1 MANPKIYIRRS
12 STPNKVPTTT
22 QLALGELAI
31 NTYDGKLYLEQD
43 QGNVGVGTTIV
54 SVNPWNVGVG
64 SLSYDIDFVAGN
76 VGVGTTNVAV
86 AVDSSNTAVI
96 AAGIVTAY
104 KLFGDGSGL
113 TGVGGQLGI
122 QSAGTVI
129 SNNATTLNFIG
140 AGNTFSVNGNTVD
153 ISIAGGG
160 GGGGGANV
168 SISQNPPG
176 SPSSGDLWWD
186 SDIGELY
193 IYYADGDSNQWVE
206 TAGGSETVTISDA
219 APPSPNAGDLWWES
233 DTGTLKIYY
242 SDGDSNQWVDAN
254 AGILQS
260 IVNYWESDN
269 VGIHTIASVGI
280 GSTTAQAGYKLV
292 VGGDALVTGILTVG
306 QSTLTLDG
314 SNNTVQVGTALT
326 LGHTQG
332 IQFHTQNLHSEGFE
346 VNNVNASGIVT
357 ATDGLDGIGIH
368 SAGLAIHSGIITSL
382 NFIGVG
388 NTFSVNGG
396 TVDISIAGGG
406 ASVAVSTEAPTN
418 PDEGDLW
425 WDSDTGKMA
434 VYYDDPNSSQWVS
447 VSNAGPTGAQGD
459 TGSTGAQG
467 AAGATGAQG
476 ATGSGAQG
484 AAGAQGAV
492 GSGGA
497 TGAQGAAGSGGAT
510 GAQGDTGATGAQGA
524 IGPAG
529 GSTGTDYDDN
539 VKVRFGTGND
549 LEIYHNGS
557 HSYIADEGSGELII
571 SGSRIQLM
579 NAARSEKAIDFV
591 QDGAVDIY
599 YDGSRKFRTTANGVE
614 ISGDQVLDGHLDM
627 RDNDKIRLGAGDDLQ
642 IFHNGSNSYI
652 DDAGTGVLYIRSN
665 QTEMQKYTGET
676 VAQFL
681 ADGAVNLY
689 HDNSKKF
696 ETVSNGTQTTGRI
709 FLNGTNGGFDYNNT
723 AHTLEFLVSNGTTHS
738 ELNNTAYVP
747 NTNGGKHLGWSNKRW
762 DNVYCNGVLFGGDSA
777 AANTLDDYEE
787 GTWTPTMGFATSYG
801 TQSGKYVKIG
811 KAVHIWFEI
820 QVTAW
825 STYTGSTRITNN
837 PFPIDR
843 VTGCWAA
850 AINATATTR
859 DWRIGPW
866 NAGGYGMA
874 VWMENGQGS
883 ATSAGIR
890 MSENTFSD
898 YSSLTGSLGTN
909 FTMKGGMTYI
919 STT

>member
-64 SLSYDIDFVAGN
+64 SLSYDIDFLAGN

-160 GGGGGANV
+160 GGGGGGGANV

-242 SDGDSNQWVDAN
+242 NDGNSNQWVDAN

-332 IQFHTQNLHSEGFE
+332 LQFHTQNLHSAGFE

-368 SAGLAIHSGIITSL
+368 SAGVSIHAGIITSL
-382 NFIGVG
+382 NFIGAG
-388 NTFSVNGG
+388 NTFAVNGG
-396 TVDISIAGGG
+396 TVDISIAGGGG

-476 ATGSGAQG
+476 AA
-484 AAGAQGAV
+484 
-492 GSGGA
+492 GA
-497 TGAQGAAGSGGAT
+497 TGAQGAAGSATIANNADNRVITGGSGTNLNGESNLTFDGTTLGLTGDFTITDTADDNSAGPELSLYRNSSSPASADYIGQIKFQGESTSGAT
-510 GAQGDTGATGAQGA
+510 RLYAKITGKIGDPTNGAEDGIIEIAHRKNGSNNISARWNQDELKLINGTELSLGDSQKIKLGA
-524 IGPAG
+524 
-529 GSTGTDYDDN
+529 SDD
-539 VKVRFGTGND
+539 
-549 LEIYHNGS
+549 LQIYHNGS
-557 HSYIADEGSGELII
+557 HSFIENNTGDLRIVADSNETMQFF
-571 SGSRIQLM
+571 SGSNERMRMWSGGTLSGPTGIELG
-579 NAARSEKAIDFV
+579 NGFNGNS
-591 QDGAVDIY
+591 
-599 YDGSRKFRTTANGVE
+599 AN
-614 ISGDQVLDGHLDM
+614 S
-627 RDNDKIRLGAGDDLQ
+627 
-642 IFHNGSNSYI
+642 
-652 DDAGTGVLYIRSN
+652 
-665 QTEMQKYTGET
+665 
-676 VAQFL
+676 
-681 ADGAVNLY
+681 
-689 HDNSKKF
+689 
-696 ETVSNGTQTTGRI
+696 
-709 FLNGTNGGFDYNNT
+709 
-723 AHTLEFLVSNGTTHS
+723 
-738 ELNNTAYVP
+738 
-747 NTNGGKHLGWSNKRW
+747 
-762 DNVYCNGVLFGGDSA
+762 
-777 AANTLDDYEE
+777 LDDYEE
-787 GTWTPTMGFATSYG
+787 GTWTPQLLGGSSNPSLTYSA
-801 TQSGKYVKIG
+801 QSGAYEKIG
-811 KAVHIWFEI
+811 NLIHLSFFMHVSAVTSQGSGYLELHGLPYSPVTSPLGASEVPALVLQTQPFADGKAANRFAYVRT
-820 QVTAW
+820 VG
-825 STYTGSTRITNN
+825 GSSRMFVGYRDLTNGN
-837 PFPIDR
+837 
-843 VTGCWAA
+843 
-850 AINATATTR
+850 AI
-859 DWRIGPW
+859 IP
-866 NAGGYGMA
+866 
-874 VWMENGQGS
+874 GQG
-883 ATSAGIR
+883 AA
-890 MSENTFSD
+890 N
-898 YSSLTGSLGTN
+898 
-909 FTMKGGMTYI
+909 I
-919 STT
+919 STGYFIGHITYRTN

>member
-12 STPNKVPTTT
+12 STPNKVPTTS

-64 SLSYDIDFVAGN
+64 SLSYDIDFLAGN

-153 ISIAGGG
+153 ISIAGGGG

-260 IVNYWESDN
+260 IVNYWESDS

-357 ATDGLDGIGIH
+357 ATDGVDGIGIH
-368 SAGLAIHSGIITSL
+368 SAGLSIHSGIITSL

-406 ASVAVSTEAPTN
+406 ASVAVSTNAPSN

-467 AAGATGAQG
+467 ATGATGAQG
-476 ATGSGAQG
+476 ATGSGA
-484 AAGAQGAV
+484 
-492 GSGGA
+492 
-497 TGAQGAAGSGGAT
+497 TGAQGATGSGGAT

-524 IGPAG
+524 AGAQGATGSGGATGAQGATGSGGATGAQGDTGVTGAQGDTGSVSVTNNVNNRVVTATGGATANAEGRFTFDGSIVTIGD
-529 GSTGTDYDDN
+529 SNTNTGTALN
-539 VKVRFGTGND
+539 IERGEIIGGGTGPVINLKHGPSSGTQRTHQIYSYTGD
-549 LEIYHNGS
+549 LR
-557 HSYIADEGSGELII
+557 IAADSNETMQFF
-571 SGSRIQLM
+571 SGSDERMRMWSGGTLSVPTGIEL
-579 NAARSEKAIDFV
+579 
-591 QDGAVDIY
+591 G
-599 YDGSRKFRTTANGVE
+599 NG
-614 ISGDQVLDGHLDM
+614 
-627 RDNDKIRLGAGDDLQ
+627 
-642 IFHNGSNSYI
+642 FNGNS
-652 DDAGTGVLYIRSN
+652 
-665 QTEMQKYTGET
+665 
-676 VAQFL
+676 
-681 ADGAVNLY
+681 
-689 HDNSKKF
+689 
-696 ETVSNGTQTTGRI
+696 
-709 FLNGTNGGFDYNNT
+709 
-723 AHTLEFLVSNGTTHS
+723 
-738 ELNNTAYVP
+738 
-747 NTNGGKHLGWSNKRW
+747 
-762 DNVYCNGVLFGGDSA
+762 
-777 AANTLDDYEE
+777 ANTLDDYEE
-787 GTWTPTMGFATSYG
+787 GYFTPTIYTGADNGSGGSVPFSIQAGRYIKIGRKVHCDIYLRFATGATSDGTHARIGNLPFAIANETYG
-801 TQSGKYVKIG
+801 NVGAGALTRGGGVSSFQNTTQDITTCYGNANYTYFYLYINGEVGFLFGAANNINIAGKYWIG
-811 KAVHIWFEI
+811 FFE
-820 QVTAW
+820 
-825 STYTGSTRITNN
+825 
-837 PFPIDR
+837 
-843 VTGCWAA
+843 
-850 AINATATTR
+850 
-859 DWRIGPW
+859 
-866 NAGGYGMA
+866 
-874 VWMENGQGS
+874 
-883 ATSAGIR
+883 
-890 MSENTFSD
+890 
-898 YSSLTGSLGTN
+898 
-909 FTMKGGMTYI
+909 YI
-919 STT
+919 CTP

>member
-12 STPNKVPTTT
+12 STPNKVPTTS

-160 GGGGGANV
+160 GGGGGGANV

-242 SDGDSNQWVDAN
+242 NDGNSNQWVDAN

-368 SAGLAIHSGIITSL
+368 SAGLSIHSGIITSL

-476 ATGSGAQG
+476 ATGSGATGAQGAAGAAG
-484 AAGAQGAV
+484 AAGAQGAA
-492 GSGGA
+492 GA
-497 TGAQGAAGSGGAT
+497 AGAQGAAGSG
-510 GAQGDTGATGAQGA
+510 GATGAQGA

-529 GSTGTDYDDN
+529 GSTGTDYNDN
-539 VKVRFGTGND
+539 VKVRLGTGND
-549 LEIYHNGS
+549 LEIYHNGTD
-557 HSYIADEGSGELII
+557 SYISDTATGALILT
-571 SGSRIQLM
+571 GSRVIVK
-579 NAARSEKAIDFV
+579 NAADNARMIDAIEGGAVKLLHNNSEK
-591 QDGAVDIY
+591 
-599 YDGSRKFRTTANGVE
+599 
-614 ISGDQVLDGHLDM
+614 L
-627 RDNDKIRLGAGDDLQ
+627 
-642 IFHNGSNSYI
+642 
-652 DDAGTGVLYIRSN
+652 
-665 QTEMQKYTGET
+665 ET
-676 VAQFL
+676 L
-681 ADGAVNLY
+681 
-689 HDNSKKF
+689 
-696 ETVSNGTQTTGRI
+696 SNGTKTTGRI
-709 FLNGTNGGFDYNNT
+709 FINGTNGGFDYNNT
-723 AHTLEFLVSNGTTHS
+723 AHTLEFLVSNGSTHS

-762 DNVYCNGVLFGGDSA
+762 DNVYCNGILFGGESADSHK
-777 AANTLDDYEE
+777 LDDYEE
-787 GTWTPTMGFATSYG
+787 GTWTPHLYVGSTQQTLDVSYG
-801 TQSGKYVKIG
+801 LYRKIG
-811 KAVHIWFEI
+811 SLLFIKCHVSCNGAPSGTGAVQIRNLPIAQASGGLSQTALSVQWSGTLNEHGVYANTWTTGNII
-820 QVTAW
+820 QLNY
-825 STYTGSTRITNN
+825 ST
-837 PFPIDR
+837 
-843 VTGCWAA
+843 
-850 AINATATTR
+850 
-859 DWRIGPW
+859 
-866 NAGGYGMA
+866 AGGNTNSLQHSDIAANSNFGI
-874 VWMENGQGS
+874 
-883 ATSAGIR
+883 AGCY
-890 MSENTFSD
+890 EV
-898 YSSLTGSLGTN
+898 
-909 FTMKGGMTYI
+909 
-919 STT
+919 

>member
-64 SLSYDIDFVAGN
+64 SLSYDIDFLAGN

-153 ISIAGGG
+153 ISIAG

-332 IQFHTQNLHSEGFE
+332 IQFHTQNLHSAGFE

-368 SAGLAIHSGIITSL
+368 SAGVSIHAGIITSL
-382 NFIGVG
+382 NFIGAG
-388 NTFSVNGG
+388 NTFAVNGG
-396 TVDISIAGGG
+396 TVDISIAGGGG

-476 ATGSGAQG
+476 ATGSGATGAQGAAGAAGAQGATGSTGAQGATGSTGAQGATGSAGAQGATGSTGAQG
-484 AAGAQGAV
+484 AAGAQGA
-492 GSGGA
+492 
-497 TGAQGAAGSGGAT
+497 TGSGGAT
-510 GAQGDTGATGAQGA
+510 GAQGDTGATGAQGDTGA
-524 IGPAG
+524 TGAQGDTGSVSVTNNANNRVVTATGGATANAEARFTFDGSIVTIGD
-529 GSTGTDYDDN
+529 SNTNTGTALN
-539 VKVRFGTGND
+539 IERGEIIGGGTGPVIN
-549 LEIYHNGS
+549 LKHGPSSGTQRTHQIYS
-557 HSYIADEGSGELII
+557 
-571 SGSRIQLM
+571 
-579 NAARSEKAIDFV
+579 
-591 QDGAVDIY
+591 
-599 YDGSRKFRTTANGVE
+599 
-614 ISGDQVLDGHLDM
+614 
-627 RDNDKIRLGAGDDLQ
+627 
-642 IFHNGSNSYI
+642 
-652 DDAGTGVLYIRSN
+652 
-665 QTEMQKYTGET
+665 YTGDLRIAADSNET
-676 VAQFL
+676 MQFFSGPNERMRMWSGGTL
-681 ADGAVNLY
+681 SVPTGIELGNGFNGA
-689 HDNSKKF
+689 S
-696 ETVSNGTQTTGRI
+696 S
-709 FLNGTNGGFDYNNT
+709 
-723 AHTLEFLVSNGTTHS
+723 
-738 ELNNTAYVP
+738 
-747 NTNGGKHLGWSNKRW
+747 
-762 DNVYCNGVLFGGDSA
+762 
-777 AANTLDDYEE
+777 NTLDDYEE
-787 GTWTPTMGFATSYG
+787 GTWTPHLYVGSTQQSLDVSYG
-801 TQSGKYVKIG
+801 VYRKIG
-811 KAVHIWFEI
+811 SLLFIKCHVSCNGAPSGTGAVQIRNLPIAQASGGLSQTALSVQWSGTLNEHGVYANTWTTGNII
-820 QVTAW
+820 QLNY
-825 STYTGSTRITNN
+825 ST
-837 PFPIDR
+837 
-843 VTGCWAA
+843 
-850 AINATATTR
+850 
-859 DWRIGPW
+859 
-866 NAGGYGMA
+866 AGGNTNSLQHSDIAANSNFGI
-874 VWMENGQGS
+874 
-883 ATSAGIR
+883 AGCY
-890 MSENTFSD
+890 EV
-898 YSSLTGSLGTN
+898 
-909 FTMKGGMTYI
+909 
-919 STT
+919 

>member
-64 SLSYDIDFVAGN
+64 SLSYDIDFLAGN

-153 ISIAGGG
+153 ISIAG

-368 SAGLAIHSGIITSL
+368 SAGVSIHAGIITSL
-382 NFIGVG
+382 NFIGAG
-388 NTFSVNGG
+388 NTFAVNGG

-406 ASVAVSTEAPTN
+406 GASVAVSTNAPTN

-476 ATGSGAQG
+476 ATGSGAT
-484 AAGAQGAV
+484 GAQGAT

-497 TGAQGAAGSGGAT
+497 TGAQGDTGAAGAAGAQGATGSGGAT

-524 IGPAG
+524 AG
-529 GSTGTDYDDN
+529 SASLTNVADNRVMTAVSGSTLNAEANLTYDGTDLVLNGSGDKALRWATGGTNKWSLYHNNGSGALVAYDNANNAERLRLDDSGNMGLGTNN
-539 VKVRFGTGND
+539 VNNQSGYTSFTINNSTSGSILDLRRGDVALSGGRLVGLQNEFGLESRSQDASSQISFYVNNLYSGRFTTSGLCFGND
-549 LEIYHNGS
+549 T
-557 HSYIADEGSGELII
+557 ADA
-571 SGSRIQLM
+571 
-579 NAARSEKAIDFV
+579 NA
-591 QDGAVDIY
+591 
-599 YDGSRKFRTTANGVE
+599 
-614 ISGDQVLDGHLDM
+614 
-627 RDNDKIRLGAGDDLQ
+627 
-642 IFHNGSNSYI
+642 
-652 DDAGTGVLYIRSN
+652 
-665 QTEMQKYTGET
+665 
-676 VAQFL
+676 
-681 ADGAVNLY
+681 
-689 HDNSKKF
+689 
-696 ETVSNGTQTTGRI
+696 
-709 FLNGTNGGFDYNNT
+709 
-723 AHTLEFLVSNGTTHS
+723 
-738 ELNNTAYVP
+738 
-747 NTNGGKHLGWSNKRW
+747 
-762 DNVYCNGVLFGGDSA
+762 
-777 AANTLDDYEE
+777 LDDYEE
-787 GTWTPTMGFATSYG
+787 GNWTPLAFNNASGSSTNSSSSRYAYYVKVGRLVHISAYINFAKASVSNTTSLELYGLPFTASGTNTLHGSISVGYYDGLNAAVSYLYCTAQPNSNHLLFRYTGGSGG
-801 TQSGKYVKIG
+801 TQV
-811 KAVHIWFEI
+811 
-820 QVTAW
+820 
-825 STYTGSTRITNN
+825 YTGN
-837 PFPIDR
+837 
-843 VTGCWAA
+843 AA
-850 AINATATTR
+850 LCSSSVNIVFGGTYVATT
-859 DWRIGPW
+859 
-866 NAGGYGMA
+866 
-874 VWMENGQGS
+874 
-883 ATSAGIR
+883 
-890 MSENTFSD
+890 
-898 YSSLTGSLGTN
+898 
-909 FTMKGGMTYI
+909 
-919 STT
+919 

>member
-12 STPNKVPTTT
+12 STPNKVPTTS

-64 SLSYDIDFVAGN
+64 SLSYDIDFLAGN

-160 GGGGGANV
+160 GGGGGGANV

-242 SDGDSNQWVDAN
+242 NDGNSNQWVDAN

-332 IQFHTQNLHSEGFE
+332 LQFHTQNLHSEGFE

-357 ATDGLDGIGIH
+357 ATDGVDGIGIH
-368 SAGLAIHSGIITSL
+368 SAGLSIHSGIITSL

-406 ASVAVSTEAPTN
+406 ASVAVSTNAPSN

-459 TGSTGAQG
+459 TGSAGAQG

-476 ATGSGAQG
+476 ATGSGATGAQG
-484 AAGAQGAV
+484 AAGAQGAT

-497 TGAQGAAGSGGAT
+497 TGAQGSGGAT
-510 GAQGDTGATGAQGA
+510 GAARFC
-524 IGPAG
+524 
-529 GSTGTDYDDN
+529 DN
-539 VKVRFGTGND
+539 
-549 LEIYHNGS
+549 I
-557 HSYIADEGSGELII
+557 
-571 SGSRIQLM
+571 
-579 NAARSEKAIDFV
+579 
-591 QDGAVDIY
+591 
-599 YDGSRKFRTTANGVE
+599 
-614 ISGDQVLDGHLDM
+614 
-627 RDNDKIRLGAGDDLQ
+627 
-642 IFHNGSNSYI
+642 
-652 DDAGTGVLYIRSN
+652 
-665 QTEMQKYTGET
+665 
-676 VAQFL
+676 
-681 ADGAVNLY
+681 
-689 HDNSKKF
+689 
-696 ETVSNGTQTTGRI
+696 
-709 FLNGTNGGFDYNNT
+709 
-723 AHTLEFLVSNGTTHS
+723 
-738 ELNNTAYVP
+738 
-747 NTNGGKHLGWSNKRW
+747 
-762 DNVYCNGVLFGGDSA
+762 C
-777 AANTLDDYEE
+777 
-787 GTWTPTMGFATSYG
+787 
-801 TQSGKYVKIG
+801 
-811 KAVHIWFEI
+811 
-820 QVTAW
+820 
-825 STYTGSTRITNN
+825 
-837 PFPIDR
+837 
-843 VTGCWAA
+843 
-850 AINATATTR
+850 
-859 DWRIGPW
+859 WRI
-866 NAGGYGMA
+866 
-874 VWMENGQGS
+874 NGH
-883 ATSAGIR
+883 
-890 MSENTFSD
+890 
-898 YSSLTGSLGTN
+898 YYWLTKWCKR
-909 FTMKGGMTYI
+909 FF
-919 STT
+919 

>member
-64 SLSYDIDFVAGN
+64 SLSYDIDFLAGN

-160 GGGGGANV
+160 GGGGGGGANV

-242 SDGDSNQWVDAN
+242 NDGNSNQWVDAN

-332 IQFHTQNLHSEGFE
+332 LQFHTQNLHSAGFE

-368 SAGLAIHSGIITSL
+368 SAGVSIHAGIITSL
-382 NFIGVG
+382 NFIGAG
-388 NTFSVNGG
+388 NTFAVNGG
-396 TVDISIAGGG
+396 TVDISIAGGGG

-476 ATGSGAQG
+476 ATGSGAT
-484 AAGAQGAV
+484 GAQGAA
-492 GSGGA
+492 GA
-497 TGAQGAAGSGGAT
+497 TGAQGAAGAT
-510 GAQGDTGATGAQGA
+510 GALLRLFIKTIANNADNRVITGGSGTNLNGESNLTFDGTTLGLTGDFTITDTADDNSAGPELSLYRNSSSPASADYIGQIKFQGESTSGATRLYAKITGKIGDPTNGAEDGIIEIAHRKNGSNNISARWNQDELKLINGTELSLGDSQKIKLGA
-524 IGPAG
+524 
-529 GSTGTDYDDN
+529 SDD
-539 VKVRFGTGND
+539 
-549 LEIYHNGS
+549 LQIYHNGS
-557 HSYIADEGSGELII
+557 HSFIENNTGDLRIVADSNETMQFF
-571 SGSRIQLM
+571 SGSNERMRMWSGGTLSVPTGIEL
-579 NAARSEKAIDFV
+579 
-591 QDGAVDIY
+591 G
-599 YDGSRKFRTTANGVE
+599 NG
-614 ISGDQVLDGHLDM
+614 
-627 RDNDKIRLGAGDDLQ
+627 
-642 IFHNGSNSYI
+642 FNGNS
-652 DDAGTGVLYIRSN
+652 
-665 QTEMQKYTGET
+665 
-676 VAQFL
+676 
-681 ADGAVNLY
+681 
-689 HDNSKKF
+689 
-696 ETVSNGTQTTGRI
+696 
-709 FLNGTNGGFDYNNT
+709 
-723 AHTLEFLVSNGTTHS
+723 
-738 ELNNTAYVP
+738 
-747 NTNGGKHLGWSNKRW
+747 
-762 DNVYCNGVLFGGDSA
+762 
-777 AANTLDDYEE
+777 ANTLDDYEE
-787 GTWTPTMGFATSYG
+787 GTWTPQLLGGSSNPSLTYSA
-801 TQSGKYVKIG
+801 QSGAYEKIG
-811 KAVHIWFEI
+811 NLIHLSFFMHVSAVTSQGSGYLELHGLPYSPVTSPLGASEVPALVLQTQPFADGKAANRFAYVRT
-820 QVTAW
+820 VG
-825 STYTGSTRITNN
+825 GSSRMFVGYRDLTNGN
-837 PFPIDR
+837 
-843 VTGCWAA
+843 
-850 AINATATTR
+850 AI
-859 DWRIGPW
+859 IP
-866 NAGGYGMA
+866 
-874 VWMENGQGS
+874 GQG
-883 ATSAGIR
+883 AA
-890 MSENTFSD
+890 N
-898 YSSLTGSLGTN
+898 
-909 FTMKGGMTYI
+909 I
-919 STT
+919 STGYFIGHITYRTN

>member
-64 SLSYDIDFVAGN
+64 SLSYDIDFLAGN

-346 VNNVNASGIVT
+346 VNNVNASG
-357 ATDGLDGIGIH
+357 TDGLDGIGIH
-368 SAGLAIHSGIITSL
+368 SAGVSIHAGIITSL
-382 NFIGVG
+382 NFIGAG
-388 NTFSVNGG
+388 NTFAVNGG

-406 ASVAVSTEAPTN
+406 GASVAVSTNAPTN

-467 AAGATGAQG
+467 AAGAAGAQGATGSGATGAQG
-476 ATGSGAQG
+476 ATGSGG
-484 AAGAQGAV
+484 ATGAQGAT

-497 TGAQGAAGSGGAT
+497 TGAQGAAGAQGATGSGGATGAQGDTGSGGAT

-524 IGPAG
+524 TGSVSVTNNVNNRVVTATGGATANAEGRFTFDGTTATIGDETTNTGTALTIARGEIIGG
-529 GSTGTDYDDN
+529 GSGPVINLKHGPSSGTQRTHQIYSHI
-539 VKVRFGTGND
+539 GD
-549 LEIYHNGS
+549 LR
-557 HSYIADEGSGELII
+557 IAADSNETMQFL
-571 SGSRIQLM
+571 SGSNERMRMWSGGTLSVPTGIEL
-579 NAARSEKAIDFV
+579 
-591 QDGAVDIY
+591 G
-599 YDGSRKFRTTANGVE
+599 NG
-614 ISGDQVLDGHLDM
+614 I
-627 RDNDKIRLGAGDDLQ
+627 
-642 IFHNGSNSYI
+642 NGNS
-652 DDAGTGVLYIRSN
+652 
-665 QTEMQKYTGET
+665 
-676 VAQFL
+676 
-681 ADGAVNLY
+681 
-689 HDNSKKF
+689 
-696 ETVSNGTQTTGRI
+696 
-709 FLNGTNGGFDYNNT
+709 
-723 AHTLEFLVSNGTTHS
+723 
-738 ELNNTAYVP
+738 
-747 NTNGGKHLGWSNKRW
+747 
-762 DNVYCNGVLFGGDSA
+762 
-777 AANTLDDYEE
+777 ANTLDDYEE
-787 GTWTPTMGFATSYG
+787 GTWTPTMNYATGYG
-801 TQSGKYVKIG
+801 TQSGTYVKVG
-811 KAVHIWFEI
+811 KTVHVWFEI
-820 QVTAW
+820 QVTGW
-825 STYTGSTRITNN
+825 STGTGSTWIKNT
-837 PFPIDR
+837 PFGIDKI
-843 VTGCWAA
+843 TGCWAA
-850 AINATATTR
+850 VTNGVSTTT

-866 NAGGYGMA
+866 SASSNGLG
-874 VWMENGQGS
+874 VWMHNGNGS
-883 ATSAGIR
+883 ASSTGIR
-890 MSENTFSD
+890 MTTTSFGY
-898 YSSLTGSLGTN
+898 YSSLTGSLGTS
-909 FTMKGGMTYI
+909 FTMRGGFTFI

>member
-64 SLSYDIDFVAGN
+64 SLSYDIDFLAGN

-104 KLFGDGSGL
+104 KFFGDGSGL
-113 TGVGGQLGI
+113 SGVGGQLGI

-153 ISIAGGG
+153 ISIAG

-332 IQFHTQNLHSEGFE
+332 LQFHTQNLHSAGFE

-357 ATDGLDGIGIH
+357 ATDGVDGIGIH
-368 SAGLAIHSGIITSL
+368 SAGLSIHSGIITSL

-484 AAGAQGAV
+484 AAGAQGAT

-497 TGAQGAAGSGGAT
+497 TGAQGAAGAQGATGSGGAT
-510 GAQGDTGATGAQGA
+510 GAQGATGATGAQGA

-549 LEIYHNGS
+549 LEIYHDGT
-557 HSYIADEGSGELII
+557 HSYINDSGTGNLKVLSSIFVAK
-571 SGSRIQLM
+571 
-579 NAARSEKAIDFV
+579 NAADSEIMFQAT
-591 QDGAVDIY
+591 Q
-599 YDGSRKFRTTANGVE
+599 
-614 ISGDQVLDGHLDM
+614 
-627 RDNDKIRLGAGDDLQ
+627 
-642 IFHNGSNSYI
+642 NGSV
-652 DDAGTGVLYIRSN
+652 DLY
-665 QTEMQKYTGET
+665 Y
-676 VAQFL
+676 
-681 ADGAVNLY
+681 
-689 HDNSKKF
+689 DNSKKF
-696 ETVSNGTQTTGRI
+696 ETTASGISVAGDTVLTTANAAFKSENPNSSGDYVRMYAGAGTAQWDIYGNGELLRMSENSGSSSSRIQFDLPTTHRSTSTTTGVAA
-709 FLNGTNGGFDYNNT
+709 LTAQQEVNNGGYNIFEGKNSSSST
-723 AHTLEFLVSNGTTHS
+723 VFYASHNGRVGAS
-738 ELNNTAYVP
+738 EGIIFGSDTSANNV
-747 NTNGGKHLGWSNKRW
+747 
-762 DNVYCNGVLFGGDSA
+762 
-777 AANTLDDYEE
+777 LDDYEE
-787 GTWTPTMGFATSYG
+787 GTWTPHLYVGSTQQSLDVSYG
-801 TQSGKYVKIG
+801 VYRKIG
-811 KAVHIWFEI
+811 SLLFIKCHVSPSSVSGTGALQIRNLPIAQASGGLSQTALSVQWSGHLNEHAVYANTWTTGNII
-820 QVTAW
+820 QLNYSTA
-825 STYTGSTRITNN
+825 SGN
-837 PFPIDR
+837 
-843 VTGCWAA
+843 
-850 AINATATTR
+850 
-859 DWRIGPW
+859 
-866 NAGGYGMA
+866 
-874 VWMENGQGS
+874 
-883 ATSAGIR
+883 
-890 MSENTFSD
+890 
-898 YSSLTGSLGTN
+898 TGSLQHSDISANSN
-909 FTMKGGMTYI
+909 FGIAGCYEV
-919 STT
+919 

>member
-64 SLSYDIDFVAGN
+64 SLSYDIDFLAGN

-160 GGGGGANV
+160 GGGGGGANV

-242 SDGDSNQWVDAN
+242 NDGNSNQWVDAN

-332 IQFHTQNLHSEGFE
+332 LQFHTQNLHSAGFE

-368 SAGLAIHSGIITSL
+368 SAGVSIHAGIITSL
-382 NFIGVG
+382 NFIGAG
-388 NTFSVNGG
+388 NTFAVNGG
-396 TVDISIAGGG
+396 TVDISIAGGGG

-476 ATGSGAQG
+476 AAGSGATGAQG
-484 AAGAQGAV
+484 AT

-497 TGAQGAAGSGGAT
+497 TGAQGAAGATGAQGATGSTGAQGAAGATGAQGATGSGGAT
-510 GAQGDTGATGAQGA
+510 GAQGATGSVSVTNNVNNRVVTATGGATANAEGRFTFDGTTATIGDETTNTGATLTIARGEAL
-524 IGPAG
+524 G
-529 GSTGTDYDDN
+529 G
-539 VKVRFGTGND
+539 GTGPLINLKHGPSSGTQRTHQIYSYTGD
-549 LEIYHNGS
+549 LRIV
-557 HSYIADEGSGELII
+557 ADSNETMQFF
-571 SGSRIQLM
+571 SGSNERMRMWSGGTFSVPSGIEL
-579 NAARSEKAIDFV
+579 
-591 QDGAVDIY
+591 G
-599 YDGSRKFRTTANGVE
+599 NG
-614 ISGDQVLDGHLDM
+614 I
-627 RDNDKIRLGAGDDLQ
+627 N
-642 IFHNGSNSYI
+642 SN
-652 DDAGTGVLYIRSN
+652 T
-665 QTEMQKYTGET
+665 
-676 VAQFL
+676 
-681 ADGAVNLY
+681 
-689 HDNSKKF
+689 
-696 ETVSNGTQTTGRI
+696 
-709 FLNGTNGGFDYNNT
+709 
-723 AHTLEFLVSNGTTHS
+723 
-738 ELNNTAYVP
+738 
-747 NTNGGKHLGWSNKRW
+747 
-762 DNVYCNGVLFGGDSA
+762 
-777 AANTLDDYEE
+777 ANTLDDYEE
-787 GTWTPTMGFATSYG
+787 GTSTTSIQNI
-801 TQSGKYVKIG
+801 TADTNTVVMKYTKIG
-811 KAVHIWFEI
+811 SVVCVVGVITIVNKTVSSSSNGWFHLPFAPSAHNTSVPGCSI
-820 QVTAW
+820 QKNSINTNVAYLGFYGQNTNCYFLSRSGGYQNGNSLGNGQIGFTA
-825 STYTGSTRITNN
+825 TYTTH
-837 PFPIDR
+837 
-843 VTGCWAA
+843 
-850 AINATATTR
+850 
-859 DWRIGPW
+859 
-866 NAGGYGMA
+866 
-874 VWMENGQGS
+874 
-883 ATSAGIR
+883 
-890 MSENTFSD
+890 
-898 YSSLTGSLGTN
+898 
-909 FTMKGGMTYI
+909 
-919 STT
+919 